1 MGTLSDIN
9 MRVEEQETIGELRLQ
24 KVVPFTATYT
34 DGLRV
39 GEVFHRSN
47 QNLEALTIRYEPKYR
62 FLMDLDRCRKTIHDP
77 QERIKEYIRHA
88 KGYSKVIHYRAREF
102 HLEMLN
108 PRAECYLLTRDDD
121 EIEAYFSLVYPP
133 GVLEPPRQCIFRQIW
148 NLVWFNWYKL
158 KYRVINWFAD
168 PSRKTFVEE
177 VKKSVVDYKQL
188 VPDQKTLANM
198 SFEELEKAN
207 YPLNEYV
214 WIHQVFLTPEYQG
227 QGIAKKLMV
236 HALGNAKKGSTV
248 FTYNNS
254 RAVGPLKFN
263 LFATE
268 EGKGL
273 YTRMGFKEQTSA
285 TVTEGEMAYKLTRM
299 DRKV

>member
-1 MGTLSDIN
+1 
-9 MRVEEQETIGELRLQ
+9 MRVEEKERIGELRLQ
-24 KVVPFTATYT
+24 KVVPFTSTYK

-39 GEVFHRSN
+39 GEAFHRSN
-47 QNLEALTIRYEPKYR
+47 QNLEALTIRYEPRYR
-62 FLMDLDRCRKTIHDP
+62 FVMDLEQCRKTILDP

-108 PRAECYLLTRDDD
+108 PRAECYLLSRDDD
-121 EIEAYFSLVYPP
+121 EIVGYFSLVYPH
-133 GVLEPPRQCIFRQIW
+133 GILEPPRQCIFKKLW
-148 NLVWFNWYKL
+148 NLVMINWYKW

-168 PSRKTFVEE
+168 PSRRTFVEA
-177 VKKSVVDYKQL
+177 VKQSAADYKQL
-188 VPDQKTLANM
+188 VPDEKTLANM
-198 SFEELEKAN
+198 SYEELEKAN
-207 YPLNEYV
+207 YPLNKYV

-236 HALGNAKKGSTV
+236 YALENATDATTE
-248 FTYNNS
+248 FTYNTS

-273 YTRMGFKEQTSA
+273 YARMGFQEQISA
-285 TVTEGEMAYKLTRM
+285 NITDGDKCYKLTRM
-299 DRKV
+299 DRKVRIE